1 MNNNY
6 CGDCCYFFAECT
18 DGDGCCAKHYWDVS
32 EDGNP
37 MVASCSQPACDDYIS
52 RQEKRHHLA
61 VLLQHNRWRRDNEV
75 PNSRRMVNPTELGKA
90 IDFVIDYIRTYDKI

>member
-1 MNNNY
+1 
-6 CGDCCYFFAECT
+6 
-18 DGDGCCAKHYWDVS
+18 
-32 EDGNP
+32 
-37 MVASCSQPACDDYIS
+37 MVASCSQPACADYIS

-90 IDFVIDYIRTYDKI
+90 IDFVFDYIRTYDKV